1 MVKIPKFPVQ
11 RAWVRY
17 LVEEL
22 RSHMQCNVAK
32 KKNDLGIYRVGG
44 EDLGP
49 NSSSHFLALTLHQ
62 FFLICKMGHHGSYS
76 WRAPS
81 LMREIQ

>member
-22 RSHMQCNVAK
+22 RSHMQRNVVKK
-32 KKNDLGIYRVGG
+32 KKNDLG
-44 EDLGP
+44 
-49 NSSSHFLALTLHQ
+49 
-62 FFLICKMGHHGSYS
+62 
-76 WRAPS
+76 
-81 LMREIQ
+81 